1 MGMYWSALTGESTL
15 GIGDTLAIFQAAGKV
30 LFEMKLL
37 IICVSGEAMWS
48 ADIFRYLAGIWSAP
62 VEQSDLKF
70 LSCFSNSQ

>member
-1 MGMYWSALTGESTL
+1 MGLYWSALIGESTL
-15 GIGDTLAIFQAAGKV
+15 GIRDTLAIFQAAGKV

-37 IICVSGEAMWS
+37 IICVSREAMWS